1 MPIRLLFLLWG
12 FIFSKEL
19 KKLIKNLFTDS
30 TEYKL
35 AILGMPGSGKTYFL
49 NFLRNKKI
57 NVSETTIISKPYD
70 SFDYITRSDKKIVI
84 EKGMDISGSNDDRIH
99 YEKIMQ
105 DAHVIFYFFDIS
117 KYFSEINYQRE
128 CNSRFEDLHKFFTVN
143 KSRKKLLL
151 FATHLDKCKGK
162 KDKILFNFKD
172 LIKEKEYKSLIDKL
186 YLINMLNYEE
196 LKQSVDK
203 IFEKKWKEF

>member
-1 MPIRLLFLLWG
+1 LPANFPPCITTTFPVVKKCDDK
-12 FIFSKEL
+12 SKEPIL
-19 KKLIKNLFTDS
+19 SSILDAKLVPLPNIPVILS
-30 TEYKL
+30 TNC
-35 AILGMPGSGKTYFL
+35 PSVFKTSSTA
-49 NFLRNKKI
+49 
-57 NVSETTIISKPYD
+57 VSPVF
-70 SFDYITRSDKKIVI
+70 SFPI

-172 LIKEKEYKSLIDKL
+172 LQFPTFPPL
-186 YLINMLNYEE
+186 
-196 LKQSVDK
+196 VAT
-203 IFEKKWKEF
+203 

>member
-1 MPIRLLFLLWG
+1 MVLYYLLYIHLL
-12 FIFSKEL
+12 
-19 KKLIKNLFTDS
+19 T
-30 TEYKL
+30 YKL
-35 AILGMPGSGKTYFL
+35 LLYVRYNNLSS
-49 NFLRNKKI
+49 KKI
-57 NVSETTIISKPYD
+57 LIRINQT
-70 SFDYITRSDKKIVI
+70 
-84 EKGMDISGSNDDRIH
+84 SNS
-99 YEKIMQ
+99 
-105 DAHVIFYFFDIS
+105 FDIS

-203 IFEKKWKEF
+203 IFEKK

>member
-84 EKGMDISGSNDDRIH
+84 DVFRSKISLLRI
-99 YEKIMQ
+99 KKRNRFNRINNQ
-105 DAHVIFYFFDIS
+105 RIIS
-117 KYFSEINYQRE
+117 ER
-128 CNSRFEDLHKFFTVN
+128 
-143 KSRKKLLL
+143 
-151 FATHLDKCKGK
+151 
-162 KDKILFNFKD
+162 
-172 LIKEKEYKSLIDKL
+172 
-186 YLINMLNYEE
+186 YLINL
-196 LKQSVDK
+196 Q
-203 IFEKKWKEF
+203 IFSCSQIISEFANVEVFSIVCNSFPIDVF